1 MDDNALTIRPSRSPS
16 GLGVTIP
23 LAKPPSSD
31 ISPIVEDYSDLAVEE
46 DDEQLLGKV
55 ADFRVRPHHSPSP
68 LPQLIMNQNKNLS
81 QRGLFHPDD
90 IKMMGLAPTSPSFV
104 AAPLPELK
112 RPSLSPFAQP
122 FEPSSRPR
130 SARSHSRSSSSAGS
144 YGPSE
149 ARRVSS
155 KSAEFNKY
163 AETDDEDY
171 DDVFFAK
178 PSGQSECI

>member
-1 MDDNALTIRPSRSPS
+1 MIGLT
-16 GLGVTIP
+16 
-23 LAKPPSSD
+23 
-31 ISPIVEDYSDLAVEE
+31 
-46 DDEQLLGKV
+46 
-55 ADFRVRPHHSPSP
+55 
-68 LPQLIMNQNKNLS
+68 
-81 QRGLFHPDD
+81 
-90 IKMMGLAPTSPSFV
+90 PTSPGFV
-104 AAPLPELK
+104 TVPLPEIK
-112 RPSLSPFAQP
+112 RPSLSALAQP

-178 PSGQSECI
+178 QSGQSEYI